1 MSYSIHLSF
10 IIFYLQLLTQFL
22 SMHSLY
28 DSDWNPQP
36 DLQAMARVHR
46 IGQKKTVH
54 VYRLLSAG
62 TVEERIVERAEKKLY
77 LDQMV
82 NRGTSNQEM
91 EDTSLST
98 SELLSALTFGSNAV
112 FSSSNDMPTD
122 SDIDNVTDRTRSEDC
137 SAGLLKGG
145 VANTASDFDKDKELT
160 DTRKFCG
167 VDFRKL
173 REEKESKFKNKKN
186 KYLTG

>member
-1 MSYSIHLSF
+1 
-10 IIFYLQLLTQFL
+10 
-22 SMHSLY
+22 MHSLY

-82 NRGTSNQEM
+82 NRGTSNQDM

-98 SELLSALTFGSNAV
+98 
-112 FSSSNDMPTD
+112 
-122 SDIDNVTDRTRSEDC
+122 
-137 SAGLLKGG
+137 
-145 VANTASDFDKDKELT
+145 
-160 DTRKFCG
+160 
-167 VDFRKL
+167 
-173 REEKESKFKNKKN
+173 
-186 KYLTG
+186 